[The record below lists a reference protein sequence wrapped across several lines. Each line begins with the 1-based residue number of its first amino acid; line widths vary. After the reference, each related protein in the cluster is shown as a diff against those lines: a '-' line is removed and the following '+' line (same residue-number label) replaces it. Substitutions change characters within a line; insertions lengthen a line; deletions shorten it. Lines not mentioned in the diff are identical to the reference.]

1 MASLIKII
9 DTTGEPDTL
18 GRLIDNY
25 NMTAQLRNLR
35 KQAGLTQA
43 ELATRAG
50 VSPATV
56 CNLENGKVNISLS
69 KLEQIAKALK
79 ATVHVNIRPLV

>member
-1 MASLIKII
+1 M
-9 DTTGEPDTL
+9 
-18 GRLIDNY
+18 N
-25 NMTAQLRNLR
+25 QLRNLR

-43 ELATRAG
+43 ELAARAG

-56 CNLENGKVNISLS
+56 CNLENGKVNISIA
-69 KLEQIAKALK
+69 KLKQIAKALK